1 MSEIYLI
8 SIKPRYAYR
17 IFTGVK
23 KYELRRY
30 LGFKPSTGSIMIVY
44 VSGNVKAILGEFK
57 AGRVL
62 YGSPDEIWSFLRNI
76 GDTGVGLDDFKYIQ
90 GSKQALA
97 IEIIEPRLYCKP
109 LKLDDLR
116 RIIPGFEPPLSIVK
130 IDEYD
135 PVYEMVIRKAR
146 EYLCK
151 GKNPLKSP

>member
-30 LGFKPSTGSIMIVY
+30 LGLKPSTGSLMIVY
-44 VSGNVKAILGEFK
+44 VSGKVKAVLGEFK
-57 AGRVL
+57 AGRVF
-62 YGSPDEIWSFLRNI
+62 YGSPEEIWSILRNI

-97 IEIIEPRLYCKP
+97 IEIVEPKLYYKP
-109 LKLDDLR
+109 LKLDELR
-116 RIIPGFEPPLSIVK
+116 RIIPGFEPPLSMVR

-135 PVYEMVIRKAR
+135 PVYELVIRKAR
-146 EYLCK
+146 EYIYK
-151 GKNPLKSP
+151 GKNSLKSP